1 MISQVSLACL
11 PNYGEALAAHLVVS
25 LASLLYIGIF
35 FFFLYLLFNN
45 PQVVIFALQQ
55 PNISQD

>member
-25 LASLLYIGIF
+25 LASLLYIGN
-35 FFFLYLLFNN
+35 FFFLL
-45 PQVVIFALQQ
+45 IFALQQ